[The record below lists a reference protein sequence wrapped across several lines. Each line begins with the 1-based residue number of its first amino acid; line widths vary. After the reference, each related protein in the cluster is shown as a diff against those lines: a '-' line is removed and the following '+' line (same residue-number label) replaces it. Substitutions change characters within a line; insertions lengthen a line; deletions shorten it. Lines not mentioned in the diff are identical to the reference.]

1 MHLGKDAGYLNK
13 IRVCLSVFFLHTVKP
28 EEIKLPLLLHVTS
41 GQAVSVVVKK
51 ISSFQVD

>member
-28 EEIKLPLLLHVTS
+28 EEIKLPLLYVTS

>member
-1 MHLGKDAGYLNK
+1 MHLGKDAGYLNR

-28 EEIKLPLLLHVTS
+28 EEIKLPLLLYVTC